1 MILAVSY
8 VLAALAIYGA
18 ALYLNYRLR
27 PYLTASAMLLAFL
40 LLIHGP
46 AYLVYMLFR
55 GPQSVI
61 YLRIA
66 QSLNFEGIVV
76 SLNLSIALMYMGIIT
91 GVELVDRLTPRHV
104 QALQTAIVGWDT
116 QPLNAGRSRPWQVL
130 ILMLGLALFMIWVSL
145 IEHHLAVL
153 AGYLAVSGNEV
164 DKIVYR
170 QQYGGSHIYVYR
182 VLINSIAP
190 MLIVWGAL
198 AGWTR
203 RWWPLLA
210 VTALLLVATVLGKLE
225 TLSKAPIAL
234 LLIQLMLVGYLVF
247 RNSITWRAALVAL
260 GMALLVFYPIIR
272 IAVPEAHGLEA
283 LSFFYYRAFDISN
296 EAVLEFFAAYPD
308 RLPHTWGSNIH
319 LLAQVFGLEYVPS
332 FDSVSRVWRGTEGST
347 TTAMFIADAWAG
359 FSFAGVIVFSITA
372 GAICRAID
380 LALVSQGKTV
390 IAVAVLAA
398 AFMGVYNLMISALPT
413 AMLSGG
419 LAIAPLVV
427 VFVILTQRM
436 APHCAPRCA
445 ASEASPGE
453 A

>member
-1 MILAVSY
+1 
-8 VLAALAIYGA
+8 
-18 ALYLNYRLR
+18 
-27 PYLTASAMLLAFL
+27 MLLAFL

-61 YLRIA
+61 YRRIA
-66 QSLNFEGIVV
+66 QSLNFDGIVV
-76 SLNLSIALMYMGIIT
+76 SLNLSIALMFIGVIT
-91 GVELVDRLTPRHV
+91 GIELVDRFAPSSVR
-104 QALQTAIVGWDT
+104 ALHTAIFDWDSR
-116 QPLNAGRSRPWQVL
+116 PLSAGQSRPWWLLVL
-130 ILMLGLALFMIWVSL
+130 ILGLALFMIGVSM

-153 AGYLAVSGNEV
+153 AGYLAVGGKEV

-170 QQYGGSHIYVYR
+170 QQYGGSHLYVYR
-182 VLINSIAP
+182 VLVNSIAP

-234 LLIQLMLVGYLVF
+234 LLIQLMLVGYLIF
-247 RNSITWRAALVAL
+247 RNSITWRAALVAI
-260 GMALLVFYPIIR
+260 GVALLVFYPIIR

-296 EAVLEFFAAYPD
+296 EAVLEFFGAYPE
-308 RLPHTWGSNIH
+308 RLPHTLGSNIH
-319 LLAQVFGLEYVPS
+319 LLARILGTEYAPS
-332 FDSVSRVWRGTEGST
+332 FDIVSRVWRGTGGST
-347 TTAMFIADAWAG
+347 TTAMFIADAWAD
-359 FSFAGVIVFSITA
+359 FAYAGVIVFSIAA
-372 GAICRAID
+372 GVICRAID
-380 LALVSQGKTV
+380 LTFLARGKTV

-398 AFMGVYNLMISALPT
+398 AFMGIYNLMISALPT

-419 LAIAPLVV
+419 LVIAPLMA
-427 VFVILTQRM
+427 VFVILTQRK
-436 APHCAPRCA
+436 AQHSA
-445 ASEASPGE
+445 ARRAAGEASPGE